1 VRARFEGTGGPLSV
15 ELTVEPLDE
24 PLTDFA
30 RVQAEEFAAQGGG
43 EVQLREDKVG
53 ADGRSFSHWDAA
65 GHWLEWTL
73 TAPAAGRYLVAV
85 RYCAQAGVRRAVAL
99 DGNALGEFSFP
110 STGGFS
116 SDRSDWRHEV
126 LRGPDGAPLV
136 IELGAGEHTLRIT
149 NADGNGMNLDYVLL
163 APAG

>member
-1 VRARFEGTGGPLSV
+1 MSV

-85 RYCAQAGVRRAVAL
+85 RYCAQTAVRRESGARWEAAGRVQL
-99 DGNALGEFSFP
+99 P

-116 SDRSDWRHEV
+116 GERSDWRARCIARADGSPLVVELTAGAHV
-126 LRGPDGAPLV
+126 LRM
-136 IELGAGEHTLRIT
+136 T
-149 NADGNGMNLDYVLL
+149 NADGKGMNLDYVLL